1 MKTKYIFFAFIW
13 SHGSGWIQGSKLIK
27 KVKITITMNKAN
39 HGKAYDMA
47 YNEANKRG
55 YKNFECIELQE
66 TINL

>member
-1 MKTKYIFFAFIW
+1 MKTKFIFIACIW
-13 SHGSGWIQGSKLIK
+13 SYGSGWVEGSKLIK
-27 KVKITITMNKAN
+27 KVKISITMNKAN

-47 YNEANKRG
+47 YKIANKRG